1 MRDRLIGR
9 WGMGRAVWVLL
20 TLAVFLGL
28 LFWARTGGAT
38 PAPARSYSPELVA
51 RNYMAPGGAQPT
63 HALTIGNLDITVKII
78 GGVAHTTLSA
88 TFANPTTAAVEGDF
102 TLDLPAGSVVT
113 GYALDVNGQMA
124 DGVLVAKRA
133 ATLAYQKQVRR
144 GVDPGLAEVTRDN
157 AFRTHVFPIFPN
169 RGRTVR
175 VEFATPIGTDQPY
188 TLPLVTL
195 DPVAKVNLLVID
207 VDAAAAPALAGPDGL
222 DLRWAPGT
230 GGLEAR
236 ANASGVTL
244 GGALTIG
251 GMPPAAPVVLTRH
264 HAGDTFFEVNAA
276 VPGGTGGAKPTGRV
290 RVYWDRSLS
299 RQDAAPAELELLQRY
314 LAAVGPKVVDVVL
327 FADDTPHVLSFDSAT
342 AADEAVG
349 ALRAVSYGG
358 ATSLQGVLKA
368 APAPADACLYFSDGR
383 VTLDAYQAERVNC
396 PLFTLSSGADADHG
410 FLAALVRKS
419 GGEHLDLRARGA
431 DAVLARLSSPA
442 SRAIDVK
449 AADGTALDFTVLPA
463 APDWVR
469 IVGRAPPS
477 LGAVKVTLAD
487 GRVLSFDLNDLP
499 TAADDALGALWAADR
514 VAEMTASDRPDQKAA
529 VGFARRYGVAG
540 GGAVFL
546 VLERLQ
552 DYVDAD
558 IAPPDSL
565 GKDLQN
571 QFAAAQA
578 RAQQIKDIA
587 AANRLGQVVTAWQ
600 EQKDW
605 WAGRKPAP
613 PPAVPPPPAPS
624 RREPPPPHVIMN
636 STTVRPPPM
645 PAPPPPIV
653 GSVNTAKPP
662 MVAPPMAAPVMAP
675 PPPPQA
681 VQPPAFAPPVEVN
694 IEAPPPPVM
703 APLSSV
709 GPTPRAPIAGRA
721 ADQVVVTGS
730 RANGQSG
737 GGQSGGDSAGAI
749 EVAPWDPN
757 RPYIREIKEHLAD
770 AEEFRAAVTAQAA
783 RYGSLPAF
791 YLDVAELLFRNGKVG
806 EAASMALSALE
817 LPSADTGT
825 LIIVA
830 DDLMRFGQ
838 EARAIWLYEKVL
850 YLDGDR
856 PQPRR
861 SLALALIER
870 AERAA
875 KHGAPAASVR
885 ADYERAMRLLNEV
898 ITRTWS
904 PAYTGIEMVAL
915 MEANRILPRLE
926 KLGVRDIPLDPR
938 LRDKLDVD
946 LRVVLEW
953 NVDATDMDLWV
964 DEPSGERAIYSH
976 PRTAIGGRLSHD
988 MTQGYGPEEY
998 LLRRA
1003 PNGEY
1008 TISANIYRTDRLNPN
1023 GPITVRAHLYRNYQR
1038 ATEEVQMMQI
1048 ELKPGEDG
1056 TRVVGR
1062 VTVGGGAAASDGA
1075 SRGP

>member
-1 MRDRLIGR
+1 
-9 WGMGRAVWVLL
+9 MGRAVWVLL

-28 LFWARTGGAT
+28 LLWARTGGAA
-38 PAPARSYSPELVA
+38 PAPARTYSPELVA

-63 HALTIGNLDITVKII
+63 HALTIGSLDITVKII
-78 GGVAHTTLSA
+78 GGVARTTLSA
-88 TFANPTTAAVEGDF
+88 TFANPTMAAVEGDF

-124 DGVLVAKRA
+124 DSVLVAKRA

-188 TLPLVTL
+188 ILPLATL

-222 DLRWAPGT
+222 DLHWAPGT

-251 GMPPAAPVVLTRH
+251 GMPPVAPVVLTRH
-264 HAGDTFFEVNAA
+264 HSGDTFFEVYAA
-276 VPGGTGGAKPTGRV
+276 VPAGGNGGAKPTGRV

-299 RQDAAPAELELLQRY
+299 RQETAPAELELLQRY

-327 FADDTPHVLSFDSAT
+327 FADDTPRVLSFSSAT

-368 APAPADACLYFSDGR
+368 APAPADACLFFSDGR
-383 VTLDAYQAERVNC
+383 VTVDAYQAERVNC

-410 FLAALVRKS
+410 FLAALARKS
-419 GGEHLDLRARGA
+419 GGEHLDLRARGV
-431 DAVLARLSSPA
+431 DAALARLTSPA

-469 IVGRAPPS
+469 VVGRAPPS

-487 GRVLSFDLNDLP
+487 GYALSFDLDDLP
-499 TAADDALGALWAADR
+499 TVADDALGALWAADR

-529 VGFARRYGVAG
+529 VGFARRYSVAG

-571 QFAAAQA
+571 QFAAARA

-587 AANRLGQVVTAWQ
+587 AANRLGQVVSAWQ

-605 WAGRKPAP
+605 WAGRRPPPPPALPPPPTQVVTNSATVRPVPPPMPMPAPAP
-613 PPAVPPPPAPS
+613 PPVVMTAKPPVVAPPPAP
-624 RREPPPPHVIMN
+624 I
-636 STTVRPPPM
+636 
-645 PAPPPPIV
+645 
-653 GSVNTAKPP
+653 
-662 MVAPPMAAPVMAP
+662 VAPP

-681 VQPPAFAPPVEVN
+681 VRPPAFAPPVEVN
-694 IEAPPPPVM
+694 IETPPPPAM
-703 APLSSV
+703 AAPA
-709 GPTPRAPIAGRA
+709 PRAPIAGRA
-721 ADQVVVTGS
+721 VDQVVVTAS
-730 RANGQSG
+730 RAN
-737 GGQSGGDSAGAI
+737 GQSGGDSAGAI

-757 RPYIREIKEHLAD
+757 RPYIRELKEHLAD
-770 AEEFRAAVTAQAA
+770 AEEFRAAVTTQAA

-791 YLDVAELLFRNGKVG
+791 YLDVAELLFRSGKAA

-861 SLALALIER
+861 SLALALIDR

-875 KHGAPAASVR
+875 RRGAPAASVR

-898 ITRTWS
+898 ITRTWD

-926 KLGVRDIPLDPR
+926 KLGVRDIPLDAR

-964 DEPSGERAIYSH
+964 DEPLGERAIYSH

-1003 PNGEY
+1003 PGGEY

-1038 ATEEVQMMQI
+1038 PTEEAQVMQI

-1062 VTVGGGAAASDGA
+1062 VTVGGGTAAAGGSQ
-1075 SRGP
+1075 GP